1 MANLNTHGAL
11 FSCGKAIEIVRPEGQ
26 SGLQLLHWDS
36 TVGRICERV
45 EMQGDIYTP
54 DCVDPNFMRALR
66 LPTNP
71 ESYGA
76 ATALIGNLATTIAK
90 YSGLAE
96 TSSRLAAFF
105 IVMTWLVD
113 CGAFAPRF
121 LLVGP
126 TSREAGQLLKLLGA
140 FCRHGLML
148 TNISPSGFWS
158 LPFQFG
164 VTVILRQPQL
174 STQMRQA
181 LDAATNADHF
191 VSWKGRLVKPFS
203 PVVVHTDSFGGD
215 SAARAGI
222 ELAVWPTAK
231 GVPILDHG
239 TEEALAA
246 HFQNRL
252 LNFRLTNFSAVTSS
266 IFDPAELSS
275 PIREIARSLGSC
287 FPNDPDLQ
295 NEVVDLLRDADLHTR
310 VQLATDERS
319 LLLECL
325 LVRCHESQGQK
336 NAGVHVGALA
346 EDMLALSAGRS
357 NPIDLKP
364 RAVGELLRD
373 IGLETQRLD
382 RSGRGI
388 LLCSQIAGRVHEL
401 AMQLR
406 VPTMTQGAQRC
417 ALCEEVRQKHAEP
430 WVSVKDGG

>member
-1 MANLNTHGAL
+1 M
-11 FSCGKAIEIVRPEGQ
+11 
-26 SGLQLLHWDS
+26 
-36 TVGRICERV
+36 
-45 EMQGDIYTP
+45 
-54 DCVDPNFMRALR
+54 
-66 LPTNP
+66 
-71 ESYGA
+71 
-76 ATALIGNLATTIAK
+76 
-90 YSGLAE
+90 
-96 TSSRLAAFF
+96 
-105 IVMTWLVD
+105 
-113 CGAFAPRF
+113 
-121 LLVGP
+121 
-126 TSREAGQLLKLLGA
+126 
-140 FCRHGLML
+140 
-148 TNISPSGFWS
+148 
-158 LPFQFG
+158 
-164 VTVILRQPQL
+164 ILRQPRL
-174 STQMRQA
+174 STPLRQA

-203 PVVVHTDSFGGD
+203 PIIVYTDSFGGD

-266 IFDPAELSS
+266 IFDPPELSS

-287 FPNDPDLQ
+287 FSNDHDLQ
-295 NEVVDLLRDADLHTR
+295 SELVGLLRDADLQAQ
-310 VQLATDERS
+310 VQLSTGKLS

-373 IGLETQRLD
+373 LGLETQRLD
-382 RSGRGI
+382 RNGRGI
-388 LLCSQIAGRVHEL
+388 LLCSQIAGRVHQL
-401 AMQLR
+401 AMQFR
-406 VPTMTQGAQRC
+406 VPTITTGAQQC
-417 ALCEEVRQKHAEP
+417 ALCEEVRQEHAEP
-430 WVSVKDGG
+430 WVSVKDEG